1 MSSHDATVTF
11 VAPYSRRVPD
21 PTLRKAE
28 RHILFVRA
36 LDIPDGLPKTPNP
49 REQKIDRLIYKD
61 IAKHLLNEEGT
72 PNTFHLKNKGIT
84 LIADAVRRVSDGQ
97 DLYEVSF
104 GEKHG
109 IVDGGHTYEILRHN
123 RVAIEEINDNRD
135 GDASEIN
142 QFVKLEI
149 VTGLQPELVP
159 EIAKGLN
166 TAVQVQE
173 MSLANLE
180 DRFDWIKQTIA
191 DEPYADQIVFRE
203 NEQDPNKPYDAR
215 ELLVILDLFNI
226 VDFPNDE
233 GEYPLRAFSS
243 KAKVLHNY
251 LEDCK
256 SGEGKYRMLQPILK
270 DILVLHDTISFE
282 AGKLH
287 NKAGGRAGKLAY
299 VEGRQRGK
307 YPFPFI
313 GKEAKYR
320 LFKGALFPMLGAFRW
335 MVERDSEGQARW
347 MGSFDEVLEMWREI
361 GAELM
366 KATQETSE
374 ERDRNPNAIGKSRNH
389 WATLHSTVA
398 KYQLIGSRKAA

>member
-1 MSSHDATVTF
+1 MSSSNPPVTLT
-11 VAPYSRRVPD
+11 APYARRVPD
-21 PTLRKAE
+21 PILRHAE

-36 LDIPDGLPKTPNP
+36 LDVPDDLPKDPNP
-49 REQKIDRLIYKD
+49 RQQKIDRLIYKD
-61 IAKHLLNEEGT
+61 IAKHLRNEEGT

-84 LIADAVRRVSDGQ
+84 LIADEVRRSPHGKDV
-97 DLYEVSF
+97 YEISF
-104 GEKHG
+104 GESHG

-123 RVAIEEINDNRD
+123 REEIEELNARD
-135 GDASEIN
+135 GDEPEVE

-149 VTGLQPELVP
+149 ITGLSPDLVP
-159 EIAKGLN
+159 EIARGLN

-173 MSLANLE
+173 MSLANLQ
-180 DRFDWIKQTIA
+180 DRFNWIKETIA
-191 DEPYADQIVFRE
+191 DEPYADKIVFRE
-203 NEQDPNKPYDAR
+203 NEQDSNKPYDAR
-215 ELLVILDLFNI
+215 DLLVILDLFNI
-226 VDFPNDE
+226 SDFPNNE
-233 GEYPLRAFSS
+233 GDYPLRAFSS
-243 KAKVLHNY
+243 KSKVLQNY

-256 SGEGKYRMLQPILK
+256 KGGAKYKMLQPILK

-287 NKAGGRAGKLAY
+287 NKAGGKAGKLAY
-299 VEGRQRGK
+299 VESHKRGK
-307 YPFPFI
+307 FPFPFI
-313 GKEAKYR
+313 GKEDQYR

-335 MVERDSEGQARW
+335 MVEQRTDGQAQW
-347 MGSFDEVLEMWREI
+347 VGGFDEVLGMWREI

-398 KYQLIGSRKAA
+398 KYQLISSR